1 MSTSADTFTSRSTC
15 DGCWGCLPGLHRLVL
30 FQSGVGT
37 AFGVLVDE
45 VGDIVTVEETQSE
58 DLATSAADLSVAER
72 AHLVTRLCKLP
83 DELLAVLDPR
93 RFLPL
98 VEQALTQHS

>member
-1 MSTSADTFTSRSTC
+1 
-15 DGCWGCLPGLHRLVL
+15 
-30 FQSGVGT
+30 VGT

-45 VGDIVTVEETQSE
+45 VGDIVTVEEAQSE
-58 DLATSAADLSVAER
+58 ELATSAAEVSVAER

-83 DELLAVLDPR
+83 DGLLAVLDPR

-98 VEQALTQHS
+98 VEQALATHP